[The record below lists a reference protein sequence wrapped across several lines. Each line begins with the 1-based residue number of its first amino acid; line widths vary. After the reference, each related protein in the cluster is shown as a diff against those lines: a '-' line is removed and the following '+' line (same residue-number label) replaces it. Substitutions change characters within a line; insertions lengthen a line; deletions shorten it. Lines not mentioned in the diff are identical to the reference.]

1 MIFAIF
7 SITIIIM
14 KTKNLLWIGAI
25 GLGLYYLLKKN
36 KNTNDSP
43 ILVETIEPIQPTE
56 PTLIADDMYPPINM
70 DDPIRLPSDDSDDD
84 SRYRRGLFK
93 TYAFETI

>member
-1 MIFAIF
+1 
-7 SITIIIM
+7 M

-43 ILVETIEPIQPTE
+43 ILVETIEPIQPIQATE
-56 PTLIADDMYPPINM
+56 PTIITDG
-70 DDPIRLPSDDSDDD
+70 PSDDSDDD